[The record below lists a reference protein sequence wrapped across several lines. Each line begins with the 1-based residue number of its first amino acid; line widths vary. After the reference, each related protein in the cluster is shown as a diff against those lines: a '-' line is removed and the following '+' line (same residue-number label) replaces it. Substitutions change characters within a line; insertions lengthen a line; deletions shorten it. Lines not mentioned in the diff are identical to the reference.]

1 MKKIV
6 MGVLCFLCVLS
17 KGAEANELSVLQ
29 SQVSELTN
37 AVKDLRIVVEEQQRE
52 IQQLKSSQ
60 TQAFPSAPVW
70 NVASPKPS
78 GHFTP
83 EIGAVADVVLSTD
96 SPKADE
102 GGADRV
108 NVRELELVLGS
119 NVDPYSRLDG
129 TIAFTEEAAEL
140 EEAYLTRFELPFD
153 VTARAGRFKPKFGK
167 DLAVHR
173 DSLDTVDEPLVIQR
187 YFGEEGMSK
196 SGVDLTKLLDISL
209 MHQITLGVLEGGT
222 GEGGTAFGVTKRT
235 PTLYSR
241 LKSYLDISDTTNL
254 EIGLNDALGSRDADT
269 TFEVNVFGI
278 DGTLIHQLSANQT
291 IKLQGEVFN
300 VNRTESEK
308 ETVDDATGD
317 VFLDDLDG
325 NVWGGYGLFD
335 FRLNSQWAAGFRYDQ
350 VELVNRAV
358 DSPNTYDVGYSGY
371 LTFYQSEFARWR
383 LQYTYL
389 DLTDGSADNRVWIQ
403 GTFAIGDHKHKL
415 Q

>member
-1 MKKIV
+1 MKFKIIL
-6 MGVLCFLCVLS
+6 VLCALCLLPSVAHADEMMVLETQV
-17 KGAEANELSVLQ
+17 KQLTQMVNNLKSV
-29 SQVSELTN
+29 VD
-37 AVKDLRIVVEEQQRE
+37 KQQLE
-52 IQQLKSSQ
+52 IQDLKGTRLALTPSS
-60 TQAFPSAPVW
+60 AVG
-70 NVASPKPS
+70 K
-78 GHFTP
+78 FTP
-83 EIGAVADVVLSTD
+83 EIGVVADVALNTD

-108 NVRELELVLGS
+108 SVRELELVLGS

-129 TIAFTEEAAEL
+129 TIAFTEEGTAEL

-153 VTARAGRFKPKFGK
+153 VTARVGRFKPKFGK

-196 SGVDLTKLLDISL
+196 SGVDLTKLLDMPL
-209 MHQITLGVLEGGT
+209 MHQIALGVLEGGN

-235 PTLYSR
+235 PTLYGR
-241 LKSYLDISDTTNL
+241 LKNYLDISDTTNL

-269 TFEVNVFGI
+269 TFEVNVFSL
-278 DGTLIHQLSANQT
+278 DGTLIHQLNPNQT
-291 IKLQGEVFN
+291 IKLQGELFN

-308 ETVDDATGD
+308 ETVDEATGNT
-317 VFLDDLDG
+317 FLDDLDG

-335 FRLNSQWAAGFRYDQ
+335 FRLNSQWAAGLRYDQ
-350 VELVNRAV
+350 VELVDRPV
-358 DSPNTYDVGYSGY
+358 DSRDVYDIGYSGY

-383 LQYTYL
+383 LQYTHL
-389 DLTDGSADNRVWIQ
+389 DLTDGSEDNRVWIQ